1 MRLLVMGMALV
12 LVMGRV
18 AGAAEFE
25 IYQSGYQPLKLAWL
39 VDAPDSD
46 AARLVR
52 RVVRRDL
59 VSSRSFTALNPLS
72 FLASAADTRDHLDYD
87 DWRIIGADILA
98 IARMRRDGD
107 RWIARVTVHDPFR
120 NKPLAAST
128 VRGDAGHVRLL
139 AHRIANLIYLAATGV
154 KGYFDSHVLYVR
166 KHGDLADLIYM
177 DQDGANRQAV
187 GRNFTL
193 LLSPDWSPD
202 NRLVALNT
210 YVGNRPRLEIF
221 DLTTGRRRAFGAFPG
236 LNSTPEW
243 SPDGRFIAATLS
255 RSGNADIWLFDVKRR
270 MWKQLTHHPAI
281 DTTPTWSPDGQ
292 WIAFTSDRD
301 GGSPQIF
308 RIRLRD
314 GHVERITHNGPY
326 NTSPAWSP
334 NGDRIALITRKGWEY
349 ALATMQVDGSDVR
362 YLATG
367 GRIESPAWS
376 PNAQMLLFSKEVH
389 GTRRVYRVPAWG
401 GMAEAITSPDED
413 ASDPAWSH

>member
-1 MRLLVMGMALV
+1 MRFFLALV
-12 LVMGRV
+12 AFWAV
-18 AGAAEFE
+18 AAAQAAEFE

-39 VDAPDSD
+39 VDAPADAND
-46 AARLVR
+46 AATLIRN
-52 RVVRRDL
+52 VVRHDL
-59 VSSRSFTALNPLS
+59 VSSRSFAALNPLG
-72 FLASAADTRDHLDYD
+72 FLEDAADTRNHLDYS

-98 IARMRRDGD
+98 IARLKQVDGE
-107 RWIARVTVHDPFR
+107 WAATVEVHDPFR
-120 NKPLAAST
+120 AKPLARISMKYKETAL
-128 VRGDAGHVRLL
+128 RPF
-139 AHRIANLIYLAATGV
+139 AHRIANFIYRAATGV
-154 KGYFDSHVLYVR
+154 PGYFESHVLYVR
-166 KHGDLADLIYM
+166 KHGDKADLIYM

-202 NRLVALNT
+202 NRMVALNT

-221 DLTTGRRRAFGAFPG
+221 DLATGKRRTFGAFPG

-243 SPDGRFIAATLS
+243 SPDGRYIAATLS
-255 RSGNADIWLFDVKRR
+255 RSGNADIWLYDVRR
-270 MWKQLTHHPAI
+270 QTWRQITRNPAI
-281 DTTPTWSPDGQ
+281 DTTPTWSPDGKE
-292 WIAFTSDRD
+292 IAFTSDRD

-308 RIRLRD
+308 RLRLAD
-314 GHVERITHNGPY
+314 LHVTRITHNGPY

-349 ALATMQVDGSDVR
+349 ALATMRTDGSDVR

-376 PNAQMLLFSKEVH
+376 PNGQMLLFSKEVQ
-389 GTRRVYRVPAWG
+389 GARRVYRVPSWG
-401 GMAEAITSPDED
+401 GVAEPITSPVED